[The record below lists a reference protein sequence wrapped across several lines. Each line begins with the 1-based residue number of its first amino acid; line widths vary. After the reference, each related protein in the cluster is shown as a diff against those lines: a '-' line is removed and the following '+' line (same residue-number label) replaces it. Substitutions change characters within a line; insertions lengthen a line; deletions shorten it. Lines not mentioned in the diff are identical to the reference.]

1 MKNLF
6 SCFVMCVFLLSCSQ
20 EKIEDVDSGQI
31 NPVLVDSLNNSV
43 VAYAELISPIIQ
55 KVETRSINGELKFTK
70 VEREFIAQQL
80 IPSISWAKQV
90 MYSMGVTE
98 QEIKEIC
105 GSDES
110 SVVTAALHA
119 INSPEYNTYITS
131 TRNVYVTCALA
142 VLGFDAFSCISQLG
156 ETTLKRA
163 AIKLLK
169 SAAMKLLGPIGVGLA
184 VAEYGLCLAGL

>member
-1 MKNLF
+1 
-6 SCFVMCVFLLSCSQ
+6 MCVFLLSCSQ